1 MRITELDLQCE
12 DILRFTEDATTVD
25 ALWNCF

>member
-12 DILRFTEDATTVD
+12 DILWITEDATTVD